1 MSHLITGRLLH
12 MDCNILNIT
21 GKFSIPFIF
30 QFQKLFNNLVFL
42 IKIKTDICKP
52 LQKIITMDFLN
63 EPKFE
68 PLRILFNNAP
78 IEDFCGMTP
87 NEIHHLL
94 YNPFDDVSPLKI
106 NTPIDNETLSNI
118 PFFRLTE
125 ELLKIVQREK
135 QIKLTRHGALPKK
148 VLLELYDHKFIKERF
163 IETGLTKLSREIDAP
178 SIITAHYAA
187 RVSGILKKV
196 KGNLLLTKSGLMF
209 LQTEKRTDFF
219 LKVLKGYTTEFNWA
233 SNDDYTDFQ
242 VGQFGWGFTMFL
254 LYKFGS
260 TKRTKQFYA
269 DKFLK
274 AFPNFIQMISLQED
288 STPEKDF
295 ANCYILRS
303 FERFAEWF
311 GFAEDCT
318 HYFFDRNNN
327 IVIRK
332 DALTKVFRFE
342 V

>member
-1 MSHLITGRLLH
+1 M
-12 MDCNILNIT
+12 
-21 GKFSIPFIF
+21 
-30 QFQKLFNNLVFL
+30 
-42 IKIKTDICKP
+42 
-52 LQKIITMDFLN
+52 
-63 EPKFE
+63 
-68 PLRILFNNAP
+68 
-78 IEDFCGMTP
+78 
-87 NEIHHLL
+87 
-94 YNPFDDVSPLKI
+94 
-106 NTPIDNETLSNI
+106 
-118 PFFRLTE
+118 
-125 ELLKIVQREK
+125 
-135 QIKLTRHGALPKK
+135 
-148 VLLELYDHKFIKERF
+148 
-163 IETGLTKLSREIDAP
+163 
-178 SIITAHYAA
+178 TAHYAA

-196 KGNLLLTKSGLMF
+196 KGNLLLTEPGIMYLKN
-209 LQTEKRTDFF
+209 ENRTDFF
-219 LKVLKGYTTEFNWA
+219 QKVLKGYTTEFNWA

-274 AFPNFIQMISLQED
+274 AFPDFIYLISLHED
-288 STPEKDF
+288 TIPEEEF

-318 HYFFDRNNN
+318 HYFFNLNNN

-332 DALTKVFRFE
+332 DALTKVFGFE

>member
-1 MSHLITGRLLH
+1 
-12 MDCNILNIT
+12 
-21 GKFSIPFIF
+21 
-30 QFQKLFNNLVFL
+30 
-42 IKIKTDICKP
+42 
-52 LQKIITMDFLN
+52 MDFLD

-68 PLRILFNNAP
+68 PQRVLFDNTPLN
-78 IEDFCGMTP
+78 DFCGMTL
-87 NEIHHLL
+87 NEIRNLL
-94 YNPFDDVSPLKI
+94 YNPFNDTSPLKI
-106 NTPIDNETLSNI
+106 NATIDDNTLNAI

-125 ELLKIVQREK
+125 ELLKIVQREDSV
-135 QIKLTRHGALPKK
+135 KLTSRGELPKK
-148 VLLELYDHKFIKERF
+148 VLQELYEYKFIPEVF
-163 IETGLTKLSREIDAP
+163 IETGLSKLNRATDAP
-178 SIITAHYAA
+178 AIVTAHHAA
-187 RVSGILKKV
+187 IVSGILKKV
-196 KGNLLLTKSGLMF
+196 KGNLLLTQQGMMYLKN
-209 LQTEKRTDFF
+209 ENRADFF
-219 LKVLKGYTTEFNWA
+219 QKVLKGYTTKFNWA

-269 DKFLK
+269 DKFLN

-288 STPEKDF
+288 STPENEF

-318 HYFFDRNNN
+318 HYFFNLNNN